1 MSEQAIFKNKAVD
14 ITTKVA
20 RFGAIS
26 FQVSTIGSVSVFN
39 AKKISPWAIALIF
52 LAVVS
57 LIVGSNLKGMQDQQ
71 GQIAFA
77 IAATFLIGSFLVQKL
92 WPRREFTFVLRSGSG
107 EVYKLVSDD
116 GEYLETLQRAL
127 EMAFVEQA

>member
-1 MSEQAIFKNKAVD
+1 MAERAIFKNKTID

-20 RFGAIS
+20 RFGTIS
-26 FQVSTIGSVSVFN
+26 YQVSTIGSVSVFN
-39 AKKISPWAIALIF
+39 AKKLSPWAIAIFF

-57 LIVGSNLKGMQDQQ
+57 FLVGSNLKGMQDQP

-77 IAATFLIGSFLVQKL
+77 IAATLLIGSFIVQNL
-92 WPRREFTFVLRSGSG
+92 WPRREFTFILKSCSG

-116 GEYLETLQRAL
+116 GEYLESLQRAL
-127 EMAFVEQA
+127 EMAFVEQT